1 MDEAENDVLAFMT
14 FPRAHWAQI
23 YSTNPLERLNAEIK
37 RRTNV
42 VGIFPNDAAI
52 TRLIHLIYVSSARG
66 EIGADELARVL
77 ESSVR
82 NNMKQQVT
90 GMLLYLTDSFMQVL
104 EGEEAGVDETY
115 ARVLLDGRHTGA
127 ILIERVPIDGR
138 SFGRWSMC
146 FKSLR
151 SAEVAD
157 FPAFVP
163 SFSGSVDF
171 ASIGARPGL
180 AYDLLELFARN

>member
-1 MDEAENDVLAFMT
+1 MA
-14 FPRAHWAQI
+14 
-23 YSTNPLERLNAEIK
+23 
-37 RRTNV
+37 
-42 VGIFPNDAAI
+42 
-52 TRLIHLIYVSSARG
+52 LIHLIYVSSARG

-82 NNMKQQVT
+82 YNMKQQVT
-90 GMLLYLTDSFMQVL
+90 GMLLYLNGSFMQVL
-104 EGEEAGVDETY
+104 EGEDAAVDEAY
-115 ARVLLDGRHTGA
+115 ARILLDDRHTGA
-127 ILIERVPIDGR
+127 MLIEREPIDGR
-138 SFGRWSMC
+138 SFGRWSMG

-163 SFSGSVDF
+163 SFDSSVDF

-180 AYDLLELFARN
+180 AYDLLELFARNQGG